1 MTKKKPIDV
10 DELKKTFRIRNG
22 NLERLNYHYPNGKW
36 TVVENKNN
44 AGNGYCRVGFN
55 GILVLYHVIIWILS
69 TGNDIPEGM
78 QIDHKNGN
86 KLCSTM
92 SNMRLVTS
100 RQNNQ
105 NRKKHRAG
113 RLVGATYDKERNCWQ
128 SRIRIDKTH
137 IWLGRYK
144 TEQEAHEAYE
154 IACKYIAKY
163 TDNDSFR
170 ELIKN
175 EMGGSRVGNNELDG

>member
-1 MTKKKPIDV
+1 
-10 DELKKTFRIRNG
+10 
-22 NLERLNYHYPNGKW
+22 
-36 TVVENKNN
+36 
-44 AGNGYCRVGFN
+44 
-55 GILVLYHVIIWILS
+55 
-69 TGNDIPEGM
+69 M

-100 RQNNQ
+100 RQKNNQ

-144 TEQEAHEAYE
+144 TEREA
-154 IACKYIAKY
+154 ITSKSI
-163 TDNDSFR
+163 
-170 ELIKN
+170 L
-175 EMGGSRVGNNELDG
+175 